1 MDKDQATEWG
11 EESGPPTTRCAANSD
26 MPLDPHQQQGNS
38 TQTPHPANIQPS
50 PGTRL
55 LPVSQSSPT
64 GPTPRANPF
73 PEVTDLT
80 CRLPLPTLVYRQVA
94 VHLGDLL
101 RISVRPDTKFVRPLS
116 SFHGSTAIQSDP
128 ARTAGLFGL
137 KTNQFPLSA
146 RGDSRDPGPYTEQK
160 TLPGTAADFP
170 EFSHLTV

>member
-1 MDKDQATEWG
+1 MKQDQANRKAPARERRH
-11 EESGPPTTRCAANSD
+11 SPLPTVNLTPS
-26 MPLDPHQQQGNS
+26 S
-38 TQTPHPANIQPS
+38 TPANIQPS

-80 CRLPLPTLVYRQVA
+80 CRLPLPTLVYRQEA

-101 RISVRPDTKFVRPLS
+101 RISVRPGTKFVRPLS
-116 SFHGSTAIQSDP
+116 SFQGSTAIRSDP

-137 KTNQFPLSA
+137 KQTSSLSPREA
-146 RGDSRDPGPYTEQK
+146 IPGIRALIQNRELCPGRRPTSPSLA
-160 TLPGTAADFP
+160 TLRCR
-170 EFSHLTV
+170 S

>member
-1 MDKDQATEWG
+1 MNLTP
-11 EESGPPTTRCAANSD
+11 S
-26 MPLDPHQQQGNS
+26 S
-38 TQTPHPANIQPS
+38 TPANIRPS

-80 CRLPLPTLVYRQVA
+80 CRLPLPTLVYRQEA

-101 RISVRPDTKFVRPLS
+101 RISVRPGTKFVRPLS
-116 SFHGSTAIQSDP
+116 SFQGSTAIRSDP

-137 KTNQFPLSA
+137 KKTSSLSPREA
-146 RGDSRDPGPYTEQK
+146 IPGIQALIQNRELCPGRRPTSPSLA
-160 TLPGTAADFP
+160 TLRCR
-170 EFSHLTV
+170 S